1 MVVVLT
7 AAGCSQS
14 LEPIFEQPH
23 SPITWPPTPAAA
35 RIRFVGQL
43 RSAADLKPPSKPFQA
58 LGDFLVGRRPDSPLY
73 GPRSVVRCPD
83 AGRLWIADP
92 GGRCLHLFNLGDRS
106 YLKIETVGDAHLL
119 SPVGLCLGPEDSI
132 YVCDS
137 QSVSVHRLSASS
149 GVLLATLR
157 LPMEV
162 QRPVAAAYE
171 PATGE
176 LFVLDVCAH
185 DIKVLGPDG
194 TLRRIVGRR
203 GDGAGEF
210 NYPSDIAVGGGMIW
224 IADTGNRRAQGLTQA
239 GEHLI
244 TIGQA
249 GDAPGDF
256 AMPKG
261 IALDSE
267 GHIYVVD
274 GRFENVQV
282 FDRRGR
288 LLLFF
293 GEEGSDPG
301 EFWLPSG
308 IFIDPDDRIWVCDSY
323 NGRVQVF
330 DYLTLA
336 TSEHTPA
343 GPARPG
349 AIDRSPPPT
358 STSPIRAAISTRPS
372 EVEP

>member
-1 MVVVLT
+1 
-7 AAGCSQS
+7 
-14 LEPIFEQPH
+14 
-23 SPITWPPTPAAA
+23 
-35 RIRFVGQL
+35 VGQL
-43 RSAADLKPPSKPFQA
+43 RSSADLKPPRKPFQA
-58 LGDFLVGRRPDSPLY
+58 LADFLVGPKPASPLY
-73 GPRSVVRCPD
+73 GPRSVVRCVVGRAGKARRLNDEPRVGQARRLNDEPRAGGTTGSRRAGSLARRPNDPAPD
-83 AGRLWIADP
+83 ADRLWIADP

-106 YLKIETVGDAHLL
+106 YRKIETVGGAHLL

-137 QSVSVHRLSASS
+137 QSISVHRLSAST
-149 GVLLATLR
+149 GALLATLR
-157 LPMEV
+157 LPIEV
-162 QRPVAAAYE
+162 QRPVAAGYE
-171 PATGE
+171 PATEE
-176 LFVLDVCAH
+176 LFVVDVCAH

-224 IADTGNRRAQGLTQA
+224 IADTGNYRVQGLTQA
-239 GEHLI
+239 GEHVV

-261 IALDSE
+261 IALDGE

-282 FDRRGR
+282 FDPEGR

-293 GEEGSDPG
+293 GEEGSEPG

-308 IFIDPDDRIWVCDSY
+308 VFVDPGNRIWVCDSY

-330 DYLTLA
+330 DYLAPA
-336 TSEHTPA
+336 TS
-343 GPARPG
+343 GP
-349 AIDRSPPPT
+349 RSPTPDPR
-358 STSPIRAAISTRPS
+358 SPFHKVDP
-372 EVEP
+372 